1 MAAAEHSSLS
11 GDWRRDKVLSSLYDY
26 WRGKRRGLPVPLRA
40 DIDPVEMGPHLL
52 PHIVLT
58 EAVDDGG
65 RQRFRNRLAG
75 SAITEIAGRELAGGF
90 VDAVNPNRAYAAYIE
105 YLFRLAMEKQR
116 PVVSNSAALPGRTQ
130 STWWVRRLTCPLSSD
145 GRTVDMFLTGMVFF
159 PLAAVLAAPDIP
171 HFRKGETQ
179 LIDAA

>member
-11 GDWRRDKVLSSLYDY
+11 GDWRRDAVLGAIYTY
-26 WRGKRRGLPVPLRA
+26 WNSKCRDRPFPLRA
-40 DIDPVEMGPHLL
+40 DIDPVEMGPQLL
-52 PHIVLT
+52 PHIMLT
-58 EAVDDGG
+58 EVIDDGG
-65 RQRFRNRLAG
+65 RQRFRNRLSG
-75 SAITEIAGRELAGGF
+75 SAINEIAGRELAGGF
-90 VDAVNPNRAYAAYIE
+90 VDALNPNRAYAAYIE
-105 YLFRLAMEKQR
+105 YLFRLVVEKQR

-145 GRTVDMFLTGMVFF
+145 GRTVDLFLTGMVFF
-159 PLAAVLAAPDIP
+159 PLASVLTAPDVS